1 MKLTTA
7 RLKKL
12 IREELAKIPVNEPDR
27 YYAKGDNMDDNFG
40 SPIDK
45 SAQTMKDMGYNMMV
59 DVENAIE
66 MHFKSKRD
74 LRDPMKLQN
83 AARDIAL
90 ASSKHGTQPDME
102 RLKRVSPQ
110 LAHMVS
116 QQLGEF

>member
-45 SAQTMKDMGYNMMV
+45 SAQTMKD
-59 DVENAIE
+59 
-66 MHFKSKRD
+66 
-74 LRDPMKLQN
+74 
-83 AARDIAL
+83 
-90 ASSKHGTQPDME
+90 
-102 RLKRVSPQ
+102 
-110 LAHMVS
+110 
-116 QQLGEF
+116 